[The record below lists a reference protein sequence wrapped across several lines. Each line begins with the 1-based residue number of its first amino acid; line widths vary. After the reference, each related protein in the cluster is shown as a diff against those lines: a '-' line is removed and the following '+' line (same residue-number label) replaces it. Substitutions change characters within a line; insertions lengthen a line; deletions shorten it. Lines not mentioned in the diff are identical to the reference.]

1 MKKKVEKFC
10 RINDEKLEKDIQ
22 ELQCYVNLL
31 EERLRQVE
39 DPNLYRKMKK
49 LDRDARL
56 MIHDLK
62 NMSHENRALFFCA
75 LFSSAPSCAII
86 LNMKTL
92 YFH

>member
-1 MKKKVEKFC
+1 MWHVKKKVEKFF

-62 NMSHENRALFFCA
+62 NMKLLNREE
-75 LFSSAPSCAII
+75 
-86 LNMKTL
+86 
-92 YFH
+92 

>member
-1 MKKKVEKFC
+1 MYNRQLDSFVRVVDAGSFNKAARDLYITPVS
-10 RINDEKLEKDIQ
+10 LIQ
-22 ELQCYVNLL
+22 QVNLL

-62 NMSHENRALFFCA
+62 NMKLLNREE
-75 LFSSAPSCAII
+75 
-86 LNMKTL
+86 
-92 YFH
+92 

>member
-1 MKKKVEKFC
+1 MWHVKKVEKFC

-62 NMSHENRALFFCA
+62 NMKLLNREE
-75 LFSSAPSCAII
+75 
-86 LNMKTL
+86 
-92 YFH
+92 

>member
-22 ELQCYVNLL
+22 ELEEYVQIL
-31 EERLRQVE
+31 EQHLKTVK
-39 DPNLYRKMKK
+39 DPNKFKKMKQ

-62 NMSHENRALFFCA
+62 QMKL
-75 LFSSAPSCAII
+75 
-86 LNMKTL
+86 LNKD
-92 YFH
+92 

>member
-1 MKKKVEKFC
+1 MWHVKKKLGKFC

-62 NMSHENRALFFCA
+62 NMKLLNREE
-75 LFSSAPSCAII
+75 
-86 LNMKTL
+86 
-92 YFH
+92 

>member
-1 MKKKVEKFC
+1 MWHVKKKVENIC

-62 NMSHENRALFFCA
+62 NMKLLNREE
-75 LFSSAPSCAII
+75 
-86 LNMKTL
+86 
-92 YFH
+92 

>member
-1 MKKKVEKFC
+1 MEKFC

-62 NMSHENRALFFCA
+62 NMKLLNREE
-75 LFSSAPSCAII
+75 
-86 LNMKTL
+86 
-92 YFH
+92 

>member
-1 MKKKVEKFC
+1 MWHVKKKVEKVC

-62 NMSHENRALFFCA
+62 NMKLLNREE
-75 LFSSAPSCAII
+75 
-86 LNMKTL
+86 
-92 YFH
+92 

>member
-1 MKKKVEKFC
+1 MRQYLMNYTQEVERKLKKKVEKFC

-62 NMSHENRALFFCA
+62 NMKLLNREE
-75 LFSSAPSCAII
+75 
-86 LNMKTL
+86 
-92 YFH
+92 

>member
-31 EERLRQVE
+31 EERLMQVE

-62 NMSHENRALFFCA
+62 NMKLLNREE
-75 LFSSAPSCAII
+75 
-86 LNMKTL
+86 
-92 YFH
+92 

>member
-22 ELQCYVNLL
+22 ELEEYVRIL
-31 EERLRQVE
+31 EEQLKTVK
-39 DPNLYRKMKK
+39 DPNKFKKMKQ

-62 NMSHENRALFFCA
+62 QMKLLNHE
-75 LFSSAPSCAII
+75 
-86 LNMKTL
+86 
-92 YFH
+92 

>member
-1 MKKKVEKFC
+1 MWHVNKKVQKFC
-10 RINDEKLEKDIQ
+10 RINAEKLEKDIQ

-49 LDRDARL
+49 LDRAARL

-62 NMSHENRALFFCA
+62 NMKLLNREE
-75 LFSSAPSCAII
+75 
-86 LNMKTL
+86 
-92 YFH
+92 

>member
-22 ELQCYVNLL
+22 ELQSYVDLL
-31 EERLRQVE
+31 EERIKAVE
-39 DPNLYRKMKK
+39 DPNLFRKMKR

-62 NMSHENRALFFCA
+62 SMKLLNHE
-75 LFSSAPSCAII
+75 
-86 LNMKTL
+86 
-92 YFH
+92 

>member
-1 MKKKVEKFC
+1 MWHVKKKVEKFC

-31 EERLRQVE
+31 E

-62 NMSHENRALFFCA
+62 NMKLLNREE
-75 LFSSAPSCAII
+75 
-86 LNMKTL
+86 
-92 YFH
+92 

>member
-1 MKKKVEKFC
+1 M
-10 RINDEKLEKDIQ
+10 
-22 ELQCYVNLL
+22 NLL

-62 NMSHENRALFFCA
+62 NMKLLNREE
-75 LFSSAPSCAII
+75 
-86 LNMKTL
+86 
-92 YFH
+92 

>member
-1 MKKKVEKFC
+1 MSHVKKQVEKFC

-62 NMSHENRALFFCA
+62 NMKLLNREE
-75 LFSSAPSCAII
+75 
-86 LNMKTL
+86 
-92 YFH
+92 